1 MLLMLYSSIEKEGLH
16 LKDSSVLHRDGQPLK
31 KIRNFKVTKN
41 KLVVEIS
48 AHLQ

>member
-16 LKDSSVLHRDGQPLK
+16 LKDFRVSHIDGQPLR

-41 KLVVEIS
+41 KLFIEIS
-48 AHLQ
+48 THLQ